1 MAAPGAQQRSAS
13 KFIVFENFEKMDTAG
28 SREGLP
34 EKALAWQENLQ
45 SIAPNK
51 LVTVPAVA
59 ASALATLSATVMW
72 LDFASLSE
80 VDYLI
85 AFTTDGAGYGIKLSD
100 GSVNNFAPPGTF
112 TDADM
117 TVWQAERILIE
128 DPNLGYAT
136 WDGSVFVKPGGV
148 SPNFTITAAGSGY
161 STPPFVSI
169 TGGSGTGATASAQIA
184 GGVVIGITLLT
195 PGTGYAA
202 DDVLTVTIIG
212 LGGTGALGHV
222 TMTGFDVSS
231 VTIANAGNFSSP
243 APGTYALS
251 FSGGGGSGAAGTATV
266 IAGGNLGNTVSAVT
280 LTSGGS
286 GYTGV
291 PTVTLSTSG
300 GTSAPAFNAFLGTQQ
315 VATIV
320 LDFGGTGYTTLP
332 TVTISGGG
340 ADAVQAT
347 AHATIAAGAVTS
359 LILDTVGSGYTGTPT
374 VAIGGGSGAT
384 ATARVWPQIPAGA
397 TIAVFQGRV
406 WIGGGGGVTAP
417 LLQWSGTLG
426 YDDFAAA
433 NAAGSLD
440 ITDADLT
447 HAITTLRAY
456 NNYLFILGDES
467 VKQIG
472 NISINSAGDV
482 TLFTILTLSSDQGT
496 IYRNSCV
503 SFNRVTLFCNKSGIY
518 AVYGS
523 SVQKVSSELDGIFP
537 NIDFS
542 QEPQAAIIDLNG
554 IHNVGFLV
562 RYADPF
568 TSTTRSIILT
578 FDGKR
583 WFVISQGDSLKA
595 IVTTSTL
602 ATGTHQ
608 IYGSS
613 GSDITQL
620 LSNTGAP
627 VSFRLQTAL
636 SHHGNAVQNKKMI
649 RAGFAY
655 QLASGTATITQKV
668 ETEQSS
674 RSSTRSIK
682 SGFHVLGYADGVDL
696 SGIFLGQTLTG
707 TLKGLTLTL
716 AAVEYQENALWPQ
729 K

>member
-59 ASALATLSATVMW
+59 ATALASIPGTMLSMFEATIG
-72 LDFASLSE
+72 A
-80 VDYLI
+80 VDYII
-85 AFTTDGAGYGIKLSD
+85 AFNTAGAGFGINITT
-100 GSVNNFAPPGTF
+100 GAVNNFAPTGTF
-112 TDADM
+112 SDPDVT
-117 TVWQAERILIE
+117 TWQGERILIQDE
-128 DPNLGYAT
+128 LSGYCT
-136 WDGSVFVKPGGV
+136 WDGTLFIKAGGV
-148 SPNFTITAAGSGY
+148 SPNINVTAGGTGY

-169 TGGSGTGATASAQIA
+169 TGGSGTGATASAQIG
-184 GGVVIGITLLT
+184 GGVVTGITLLT
-195 PGTGYAA
+195 PGTGYGPS
-202 DDVLTVTIIG
+202 DVLTVTIIA

-231 VTIANAGNFSSP
+231 ITIAAAGGFASP
-243 APGTYALS
+243 GPGTYALS

-266 IAGGNLGNTVSAVT
+266 IAGGNVGNTVSSVT

-300 GTSAPAFNAFLGTQQ
+300 GTAPSFNAFLGTQQ

-332 TVTISGGG
+332 VVTISGGG
-340 ADAVQAT
+340 ATTQAT

-359 LILDTVGSGYTGTPT
+359 LVLDTAGSGYTGTPT
-374 VAIGGGSGAT
+374 VAIGGGTGAT
-384 ATARVWPQIPAGA
+384 ATARVWPQTEGQS

-406 WIGGGGGVTAP
+406 WMGGGIGTLGP
-417 LLQWSGTLG
+417 LLLWTGTLG
-426 YDDFAAA
+426 YDDFASA

-440 ITDADLT
+440 VTDADLT
-447 HAITTLRAY
+447 HAITTLRAF
-456 NNYLFILGDES
+456 NNYLFIMGDES

-482 TLFTILTLSSDQGT
+482 TLFTILTLSSDQGA
-496 IYRNSCV
+496 IYPRSCI

-523 SVQKVSSELDGIFP
+523 SVQKVSSELDGIFA

-568 TSTTRSIILT
+568 TGTTRSIILA

-583 WFVISQGDSLKA
+583 WFVIVQGESLKA
-595 IVTTSTL
+595 IATTSTL
-602 ATGTHQ
+602 ASGAHQ

-620 LSNTGAP
+620 LSNTGTA

-636 SHHGNAVQNKKMI
+636 SHHGNAIQNKKMI

-655 QLASGTATITQKV
+655 QLASGTATIIQKV

-674 RSSTRSIK
+674 RSNTRSIK

-707 TLKGLTLTL
+707 TMKGLTLTL